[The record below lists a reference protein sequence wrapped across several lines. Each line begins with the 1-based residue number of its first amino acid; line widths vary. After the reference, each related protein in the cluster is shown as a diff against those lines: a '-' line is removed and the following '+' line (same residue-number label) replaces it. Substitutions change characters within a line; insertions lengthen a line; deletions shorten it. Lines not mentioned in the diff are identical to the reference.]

1 MSTVFDYIDWRGD
14 LTFEQSS
21 LNEVD
26 ALILSMISYVDFTEI
41 LQDEAG
47 APLPTLLDVARRY
60 ARLHRGKPQKL
71 GLIVPTEVVSIMVK
85 AAKSKRF
92 GSLLVHSHVNIVN
105 AETETQFSAVT
116 FSHGEDAHFIAFRG
130 TDDTLIGWKEDFN
143 MCFMHPVPAQLE
155 ALSYVED
162 VANRSSGRL
171 FLGGHSKGGNLAVFS
186 AVRSSPHTRE
196 RIISVFNNDGPG
208 FTREFVESTEYTDMI
223 PKIRTFVPQS
233 SVVGMLLEHEGTY
246 EVIKSVQSGILQHNA
261 FFWEV
266 LGNSFVHLNTVTSES
281 MMIDRTLKKW
291 LGEMTPEVRETF
303 VDSLFETIAASGATT
318 LTELNAD
325 KIKLV
330 KTWNN
335 LPPESRALVRKCIS
349 ILIRDARAGRDGRDR
364 ELT

>member
-1 MSTVFDYIDWRGD
+1 MPTVFDYIDWRGD
-14 LTFEQSS
+14 LTFDQSS
-21 LNEVD
+21 MGEVD
-26 ALILSMISYVDFTEI
+26 ALILSMISYVDFEDI
-41 LQDEAG
+41 LQEEDG
-47 APLPTLLDVARRY
+47 SPSMTLLDVARKY
-60 ARLHRGKPQKL
+60 ARMHRGKPQKL
-71 GLIVPTEVVSIMVK
+71 GLIVPPEVVSIMVK

-92 GSLLVHSHVNIVN
+92 GGLFVHSYVNIVN

-116 FSHGEDAHFIAFRG
+116 FSYGEKAHFIAFRG
-130 TDDTLIGWKEDFN
+130 TDDTLVGWKEDFN

-155 ALSYVED
+155 ALSYLE
-162 VANRSSGRL
+162 AIAQKNMGRL

-186 AVRSSPHTRE
+186 AVRACPQTRE
-196 RIISVFNNDGPG
+196 RIITVFNNDGPG
-208 FTREFVESTEYTDMI
+208 FTREFVESIEYTDML
-223 PKIRTFVPQS
+223 PKIRTLVPQS
-233 SVVGMLLEHEGTY
+233 SVVGMLLEHEGVY
-246 EVIKSVQSGILQHNA
+246 EVIKSAQSGILQHNA

-266 LGNSFVHLNTVTSES
+266 LGNSFVHLNTVTGES

-291 LGEMTPEVRETF
+291 LSEMSPEVRETF

-349 ILIRDARAGRDGRDR
+349 ILIRDVRGKRA
-364 ELT
+364 ELR